1 MPQQEENAPLFV
13 EDFFRAKWRE
23 IMAAMTRRFGSARFG
38 EIENAVQDAMERALA
53 TWPVA
58 GVPDNPGGWLYM
70 VACNRVLDGLKA
82 ETRGREK
89 APSVKQVLYPD
100 DEAVPVWFG
109 PLEDDVL
116 QLIFVCCHPRM
127 NARESVTITLRY
139 VCGLGCGE
147 IAALMLSTEQ
157 AVLKR
162 LNRTKAKVRDH
173 PAPFEP
179 PGKAEQKERL
189 TRVLQIVYLLFS
201 AGYSATLGER
211 LVQQE
216 LCREAQRLVDLLLAS
231 HVADDGRVWALG
243 ALIAFQTSRLPA
255 RVDAGGSLLRLNEQD
270 RALWDREQ
278 IARGMVCLAQSMS
291 GTGRSRYHLE
301 AAIAACH
308 AAAVS
313 FEKTDWRRILAFYDD
328 LLELA
333 PSPIVE
339 MNRAVA
345 VMMVD
350 GVDAGLFI
358 LTALR
363 DNRKLRTNGLFYSL
377 LADFHRRAGD
387 MTKASEF
394 YDLALTQSP
403 NASLQRFLTDQMLAC
418 SVE

>member
-1 MPQQEENAPLFV
+1 MPQHEENAPLFV

-23 IMAAMTRRFGSARFG
+23 IMAALTRRFGSARFG

-58 GVPDNPGGWLYM
+58 GVPENPGGWLYM
-70 VACNRVLDGLKA
+70 VACNKILDGLKA

-89 APSVKQVLYPD
+89 APSVKQALYPE
-100 DEAVPVWFG
+100 DEVAPAWLG

-157 AVLKR
+157 AVLKQ
-162 LNRTKAKVRDH
+162 LNRTKIKIRDR
-173 PAPFEP
+173 PGPFVP
-179 PGKAEQKERL
+179 PDKAEQRERM
-189 TRVLQIVYLLFS
+189 TQVLQIVYLLFS
-201 AGYSATLGER
+201 AGYSAPLGEH
-211 LVQQE
+211 LVQRE
-216 LCREAQRLVDLLLAS
+216 LCREAQRLIDLLLAS
-231 HVADDGRVWALG
+231 HVADDGRVWALA
-243 ALIAFQTSRLPA
+243 ALIAFQASRLPA
-255 RVDAGGSLLRLNEQD
+255 RADSDGRLLRLSEQD
-270 RALWDREQ
+270 RTLWDQEQ
-278 IARGMVCLAQSMS
+278 ITRGMMCLERSMS
-291 GTGRSRYHLE
+291 GAGRSRYHLE

-313 FEKTDWRRILAFYDD
+313 FEDTDWHRILAFYDD
-328 LLELA
+328 LRELA

-350 GVDAGLFI
+350 GVDAGLSV

-363 DNRKLRTNGLFYSL
+363 DNRKLRDNGLFHSL

-394 YDLALTQSP
+394 YNLALTQSP
-403 NASLQRFLTDQMLAC
+403 NTSLQRFLTDQMLAC